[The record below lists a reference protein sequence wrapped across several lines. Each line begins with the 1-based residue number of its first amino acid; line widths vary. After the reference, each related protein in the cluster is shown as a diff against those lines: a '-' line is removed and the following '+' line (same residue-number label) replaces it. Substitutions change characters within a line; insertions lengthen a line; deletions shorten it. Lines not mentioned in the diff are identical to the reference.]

1 MDLKRIKNE
10 DISIDTGS
18 IHDFY
23 AKRAIDKVA
32 IDVDAPVVLCADKA
46 PEKIEYWTKYEIEN
60 RLPLFK
66 LDNSC
71 KVLELGFGTGRIAK
85 YLTDTAELYVGIDYV
100 KEFVELAKQR
110 NDIKKNDHTYF
121 LNASLQEFVNKEVE
135 LPINTK
141 FNRFI
146 ISGGVLMYINEEM
159 LKDCISKL
167 VAFLDEKCIIYV
179 SEPIALSER
188 LTLNKF
194 YSDNLDSEY
203 SAIYR
208 TISEYNQIFKPL
220 YDNGF
225 RLTIEEE
232 FFTDDIKNQKE
243 TKQWLFILER

>member
-1 MDLKRIKNE
+1 MNLKRIKNE
-10 DISIDTGS
+10 NVVIDADS

-23 AKRAIDKVA
+23 AKRAVNKVTID
-32 IDVDAPVVLCADKA
+32 IDAPVVLCADKA

-60 RLPLFK
+60 RLPLFR
-66 LDNSC
+66 LNENS

-85 YLTDTAELYVGIDYV
+85 YLTDTAETYVGIDYV

-110 NDIKKNDHTYF
+110 ADIKKNGKTYF
-121 LNASLQEFVNKEVE
+121 LNASLQQLVNEE
-135 LPINTK
+135 IQLPINTK

-146 ISGGVLMYINEEM
+146 ISGGVLMYINEEI
-159 LKDCISKL
+159 LKDCIAKL
-167 VAFLDEKCIIYV
+167 TSFLDETCIIYI
-179 SEPIALSER
+179 SEPIALEER

-220 YDNGF
+220 YDHGF
-225 RLTIEEE
+225 KLKVEEE
-232 FFTDDIKNQKE
+232 FFKADIKNQKE